1 MSLHIR
7 WSSARAILGAIG
19 LAVASPAAAQDPYRA
34 PEGDFVVV
42 FPMTPTVQSRPAHR
56 SNDIAERRYAD
67 EENGRTFMV
76 TVDEYPQNV
85 LPPEPN
91 EAVYD
96 RLLRSYAKADPASLK
111 TTRPARLAGRPC
123 LEGVYVDPDANVQLI
138 RVMML
143 GDRIYQVTYIHAD
156 GVDAPGAGDAFFNSF
171 KILAP

>member
-7 WSSARAILGAIG
+7 WSSVAATLGAVG
-19 LAVASPAAAQDPYRA
+19 LAAASPAFAQDPYRA
-34 PEGDFVVV
+34 SEGDFVVV
-42 FPMTPTVQSRPAHR
+42 FPMAPAVQSRPAHR

-91 EAVYD
+91 EAIYD

-111 TTRPARLAGRPC
+111 STRPTRLAGRPC
-123 LEGVYVDPDANVQLI
+123 LEGAYMDADGNVQLI
-138 RVMML
+138 RVLML

-171 KILAP
+171 RILEP

>member
-1 MSLHIR
+1 MRFQIR
-7 WSSARAILGAIG
+7 PRGVAAILGAIG
-19 LAVASPAAAQDPYRA
+19 LAAALPTSAQDPYRA
-34 PEGDFVVV
+34 PEGDFIVM

-91 EAVYD
+91 EAIYD

-111 TTRPARLAGRPC
+111 STRPTRLAGRPC
-123 LEGVYVDPDANVQLI
+123 LEGAYMDADGNVQLI
-138 RVMML
+138 RVLML
-143 GDRIYQVTYIHAD
+143 GDRIYQVTYVHAD